1 MPALFL
7 IQTLKY
13 MKVKLLKKIR
23 NKGRNV
29 ITIYSTT
36 TETTFRGSYC
46 TGMSYGFTGDEY
58 KGLFSFG
65 DTEEQVKEKAMNIY
79 IKKEIEYIRKRYK
92 NYSRK
97 YKLGLFS

>member
-1 MPALFL
+1 
-7 IQTLKY
+7 

-23 NKGRNV
+23 NEGRNI

-36 TETTFRGSYC
+36 TETSWRGSYC
-46 TGMSYGFTGDEY
+46 SGMSYGYTGSEY

-65 DTEEQVKEKAMNIY
+65 DSEQDVKDKAMNIY
-79 IKKEIEYIRKRYK
+79 IKKEIDNIRKRFK
-92 NYSRK
+92 KYSRK